1 MSTIISRTNSFI
13 TKCLATA
20 LFVHSLGALG
30 CSPSEPRF
38 ELNGQVTLDGVPLE
52 NATLILTP
60 KGKGQVVAATV
71 TQGVFSV
78 PQAIGP
84 TLGDYSVRIN
94 PFDGHDD
101 PESFASHTKAGK
113 KKQLIPKIYQGDGKL
128 VVSVKGTPG
137 ETFLLELF
145 SGATKSQGAMNP

>member
-1 MSTIISRTNSFI
+1 MSTIISRIYSFS

-20 LFVHSLGALG
+20 LIVYSLGALG

-38 ELNGQVTLDGVPLE
+38 ELNGQITLDGIPLE

-60 KGKGQVVAATV
+60 KGKGQVVAASV

-78 PQAIGP
+78 PQTLGP
-84 TLGDYSVRIN
+84 TPGDYFVRIN
-94 PFDGHDD
+94 PLDGHDD
-101 PESFASHTKAGK
+101 PESFVAHTKAGK
-113 KKQLIPKIYQGDGKL
+113 KKQRIPKIYQSDGKL
-128 VVSVKGTPG
+128 VVSVTGTPG